1 MSATRRGPKRSAT
14 MPPGAPSRN
23 QRNAA
28 TEKTSAIW
36 PREAPN
42 SPSKALKK
50 AANEYAAV
58 KPTNIRV
65 KAAPTT
71 TQPYLPVVKCASTL
85 LLFWR
90 DGGNDLD
97 LAAAPVAPGSSRPPA

>member
-1 MSATRRGPKRSAT
+1 MVEVAKGPPGERAWAASHSAAARQATPASATRRGPKRSAT

-28 TEKTSAIW
+28 TENTSAMW

-42 SPSKALKK
+42 SASKALKN
-50 AANEYAAV
+50 AAKEYAAE

-65 KAAPTT
+65 KAAATT
-71 TQPYLPVVKCASTL
+71 TQP
-85 LLFWR
+85 
-90 DGGNDLD
+90 
-97 LAAAPVAPGSSRPPA
+97 